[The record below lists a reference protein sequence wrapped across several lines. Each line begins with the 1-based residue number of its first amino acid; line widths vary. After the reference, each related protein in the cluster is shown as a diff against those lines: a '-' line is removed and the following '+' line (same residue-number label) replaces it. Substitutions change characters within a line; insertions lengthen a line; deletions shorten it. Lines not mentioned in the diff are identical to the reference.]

1 MYGDAGQAERRILLE
16 ESHGRRWCAGTGRHR
31 RCGPVV
37 NGRAGAPA
45 GGVSFHFVPGTDAR
59 EEPEGSNSIRFRLGD
74 DVEAARSRQGERT
87 KRYADEADD
96 EANEDGAPR

>member
-1 MYGDAGQAERRILLE
+1 MYGDAGQAERRILE
-16 ESHGRRWCAGTGRHR
+16 KSHGGRWCAGTGRHR
-31 RCGPVV
+31 RFGPVV
-37 NGRAGAPA
+37 NGRAGVPQ
-45 GGVSFHFVPGTDAR
+45 GTFPYYLVPGTDAR

>member
-1 MYGDAGQAERRILLE
+1 M
-16 ESHGRRWCAGTGRHR
+16 CRHR
-31 RCGPVV
+31 TASAFRARRERSGWGPRQ
-37 NGRAGAPA
+37 GTFR
-45 GGVSFHFVPGTDAR
+45 SIIVPGTDAR